1 MSGEGDLA
9 QRKRALRDRVRAVR
23 DALTPEERARR
34 SDAAATNLFALPE
47 MNGAST
53 VMTFWSFGSEVDTG
67 LTIRR
72 LADEGRRVVLPRVE
86 GRTIVAVT
94 YRPGDPVTEASF
106 GAMEPT
112 EKDVVP
118 PEAIDVVVAPGL
130 AFDRLGY
137 RVGYGGGFYD
147 RFLRRT
153 RPDAVTVGLCFA
165 VQVVDEV
172 PHRRGDRPMA
182 LVVTDEGVIRCR

>member
-1 MSGEGDLA
+1 MSGQGDLT
-9 QRKRALRDRVRAVR
+9 QRKRALRSRVRAVR
-23 DALTPEERARR
+23 DALTPEERARG
-34 SDAAATNLFALPE
+34 SEAATTNLFALPE

-53 VMTFWSFGSEVDTG
+53 VMTFWSFGSEIDTG
-67 LTIRR
+67 PTIRR
-72 LADEGRRVVLPRVE
+72 LTEQGRRVVLPKVE
-86 GRTIVAVT
+86 GRTIVAVG

-112 EKDVVP
+112 DGDVLP
-118 PEAIDVVVAPGL
+118 PEAVDVVVAPGL

-153 RPDAVTVGLCFA
+153 GSDAVTIGLCFA

-172 PHRRGDRPMA
+172 PHRRGDRPMD